1 MKSKSTY
8 YRIGLFVTFSF
19 LLLVG
24 GLILLGA
31 GSLFRK
37 NIWMETYFDESVQ
50 GLDIG
55 SAVKHRGVQV
65 GTVETID
72 FVRNQYRN
80 LTEEEALKYGRYVYV
95 RIALTNPPGI
105 KGNDDT
111 VLRKM
116 IENGLRVRLTS
127 QGLTG
132 TAYIELDYIPSDL
145 NPVLPISWA
154 PRTAYVPSAPST
166 ITRITSTMDA
176 FFRKLEEH
184 KVENILTN
192 LDRFL
197 DASSRAVEDARVKD
211 VRQDVQQLVS
221 ELRDTNRQVSG
232 ILAKPE
238 TQQIPERMAD
248 SLERLNRTIARLDS
262 TVSRSQGD
270 LDETMDNLKAAS
282 RDMRE
287 LTTTAKRYPSLI
299 LFGDQP
305 QKSSLER

>member
-1 MKSKSTY
+1 MKAKSTY

-24 GLILLGA
+24 GLMLLGA
-31 GSLFRK
+31 GSFFRK
-37 NIWMETYFDESVQ
+37 TIWMETYFDESVQ
-50 GLDIG
+50 GLDVG
-55 SAVKHRGVQV
+55 SAVKHRGVQI

-72 FVRNQYRN
+72 FVRNQYPN
-80 LTEEEALKYGRYVYV
+80 LNEDQALNYGRYVYV

-105 KGNDDT
+105 KGSDDT
-111 VLRKM
+111 GLRKM
-116 IENGLRVRLTS
+116 IESGLRIRLTS

-132 TAYIELDYIPSDL
+132 TAYLELDYIPSDL
-145 NPVLPISWA
+145 NPVLPINWQ
-154 PRTAYVPSAPST
+154 PRTAYVPSAQST
-166 ITRITSTMDA
+166 ITRISSTVDA

-184 KVENILTN
+184 KVDNIMNN

-197 DASSRAVEDARVKD
+197 EASSKAVEDARVKE
-211 VRQDVQQLVS
+211 VRGDVQLLIAEV
-221 ELRDTNRQVSG
+221 RDTNQKFSA

-238 TQQIPERMAD
+238 TQKIPEQMVD
-248 SLERLNRTIARLDS
+248 SLNRLNKTISRLDS

-299 LFGDQP
+299 LFGESP
-305 QKSSLER
+305 QKSAVDR